1 MYYSFFDTNLLY
13 ECQAWGQGK
22 SDILFM
28 VQRAHNKALRIRNFK
43 EERHSSEPLLTEAK
57 ILNLTNII
65 TLKNLLLV
73 FDYLNNCLPAI
84 LNVAFKEQH
93 SENTKTGRSY
103 I

>member
-1 MYYSFFDTNLLY
+1 M
-13 ECQAWGQGK
+13 
-22 SDILFM
+22 LFM
-28 VQRAHNKALRIRNFK
+28 VQRAQNKALRIRNVK
-43 EERHSSEPLLTEAK
+43 EEIHSSESLLTEAK

-93 SENTKTGRSY
+93 SENIKRGRSY